1 MAVASAMLAV
11 GHECLLRYGQFDMY
25 LVYLP
30 LVLVLVRRLDRD
42 VATDDV
48 SAKPVESLRQL
59 AHARL

>member
-1 MAVASAMLAV
+1 
-11 GHECLLRYGQFDMY
+11 MY

-48 SAKPVESLRQL
+48 SAKPVESFASSRTRASTAADGCHVSKSDL
-59 AHARL
+59 